1 MMSAEPNDSGN
12 LQNQQ
17 ADARPLTASPKRKR
31 LGLFDAFGVELE
43 YMIVDQDSLNVCAVT
58 DRLIQAECGHIESEI
73 NLGRLSWSNELALH
87 VVELKTSSPEAS
99 LSGLADE
106 FHQHVQRINQH
117 LAVSQPTA
125 RLMHSAM
132 HPWMNPDL
140 EMQLWPH
147 DYSVVYEAYN
157 RIFDCRGHGWAN
169 LQSVHLNLPF
179 DGDDQFGRL
188 HAAIRL
194 ILPLLPG
201 LAASSPVMNGQLTGL
216 LDNRL
221 QVYQG
226 NSARIP
232 SLAGQV
238 IPEPVFTEADYRQ
251 QIFQPMFDDIAP
263 LDPDGVLQD
272 EFLNSRGAIA
282 RFDRG
287 SIEIRVIDIQECPA
301 ADLAILQTTVAVLK
315 ALCNEQWSTL
325 RQQQQVAVPPLYQ
338 IFSDSIRDAD
348 HAIIRD
354 ASYLSLF
361 GYGEANATV
370 GQLWH
375 HLVKATCP
383 PLDAGSTHALD
394 VILQQGPLA
403 RRLQQ
408 QLQPNAPRATK
419 VFSVESS
426 VMRHTYER
434 LCECLQHNVV
444 FEPESK
450 L

>member
-1 MMSAEPNDSGN
+1 MMSVEPNDSGS
-12 LQNQQ
+12 LQDLPAVAQTSTDPPNH
-17 ADARPLTASPKRKR
+17 KR
-31 LGLFDAFGVELE
+31 LGLFEAFGVELE
-43 YMIVDQDSLNVCAVT
+43 YMIVDQHSLNVCPVT

-87 VVELKTSSPEAS
+87 VVELKTSSPEAA
-99 LSGLADE
+99 LCGLADE

-117 LAVSQPTA
+117 LAVLQPTA
-125 RLMHSAM
+125 RLMPSAM
-132 HPWMNPDL
+132 HPWMDPDR

-221 QVYQG
+221 QVYQS

-232 SLAGQV
+232 SLAGRV
-238 IPEPVFTEADYRQ
+238 IPEPVFTEEQYRQ
-251 QIFQPMFDDIAP
+251 QIFQRMYDDIAP

-315 ALCNEQWSTL
+315 ALCNEQWSTIH
-325 RQQQQVAVPPLYQ
+325 QQQQVAVQPLYQ
-338 IFSDSIRDAD
+338 IFADSIRDAN
-348 HAIIRD
+348 HAVIRD

-361 GYGEANATV
+361 GYSDTQATV

-375 HLVKATCP
+375 HLVHTTSP
-383 PLDAGSTHALD
+383 SLDAGSTHALD

-408 QLQPNAPRATK
+408 RLQPEAARAAK
-419 VFSVESS
+419 DLSVESS
-426 VMRHTYER
+426 VMRSTYQR
-434 LCECLQHNVV
+434 LCECLQHNEV
-444 FEPESK
+444 FEC
-450 L
+450 